1 MAYDS
6 FYKEQLDKQ
15 ARDTE
20 YLVRKEQN
28 EAEPNFEKI
37 RFYNAQII
45 YLEELL
51 EL

>member
-1 MAYDS
+1 MNS
-6 FYKEQLDKQ
+6 QEYKDLLHRQISY
-15 ARDTE
+15 TE

-37 RFYNAQII
+37 RFYNAQVI
-45 YLEELL
+45 YLEELM